1 MKTVLCYG
9 DSNTWGY
16 LAPDGERLDRWER
29 WPGVL
34 QQALGD
40 DVHVVEA
47 GLNGRTT
54 VFNVPEDPD
63 RNGLAFLPAT
73 LETHAPVDVVILFL
87 GVNDFFLPYQVTA
100 WRVAHAVGALVDV
113 ARGSVWGPG
122 GGPPAVVALCPP
134 PFGDLGADRA
144 SSPHGEDETTRLGD
158 AFREMADE
166 HECEVVDLAGR
177 AAFAVPDGIHFDAAG
192 HRAIGELMADRLR
205 VLVSG

>member
-16 LAPDGERLDRWER
+16 LAPDGERLARWER

-34 QQALGD
+34 QHALGD
-40 DVHVVEA
+40 DVQVIEA

-54 VFNVPEDPD
+54 VFDVPEDPD

-73 LETHAPVDVVILFL
+73 LETHAPVDVLVLFL

-100 WRVAHAVGALVDV
+100 WRVAHAVGALVDA
-113 ARGSVWGPG
+113 ARGSAWGPG
-122 GGPPAVVALCPP
+122 GGPPAAVVLCPP
-134 PFGDLGADRA
+134 PFADLGADGA
-144 SSPHGEDETTRLGD
+144 GSPHGEAETKRLGD
-158 AFREMADE
+158 EFRAMATE

-177 AAFAVPDGIHFDAAG
+177 AAYAVPDGIHFDASG
-192 HRAIGELMADRLR
+192 HSAIGALLAERLS
-205 VLVSG
+205 VLLSA